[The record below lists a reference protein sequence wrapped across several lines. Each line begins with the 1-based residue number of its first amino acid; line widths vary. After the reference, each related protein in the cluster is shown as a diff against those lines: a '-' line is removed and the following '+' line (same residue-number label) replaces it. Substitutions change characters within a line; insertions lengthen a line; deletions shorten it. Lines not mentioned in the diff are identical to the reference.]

1 MRLKYFVLSALIRH
15 VCFGNAQVLSYMTAV
30 VTECVE
36 VPEDGHTSKAQTSSA
51 AQLSPETVTY
61 SMPRCDACDC
71 STCTTTSTFTTTFPV
86 FCPTGLSDQPY
97 TVIETYVGMSSL
109 PSFAASTP
117 IPYGFSI
124 TTATCTICGRA
135 PLVATLTYPSGGTPY
150 ATGVSSGVWSPN
162 QVPFSDAPRYS
173 NQSST
178 LCSTVHA
185 TVYTTLITVPINTS
199 QETTSLQD
207 ESSRQPVGLTED
219 ASGTQSAT
227 TGNNP
232 GTSGASMASSNTA
245 SLMTVP
251 LSWAF
256 ITSLSVVMHVVFA
269 GLV

>member
-1 MRLKYFVLSALIRH
+1 
-15 VCFGNAQVLSYMTAV
+15 MTAV

-36 VPEDGHTSKAQTSSA
+36 VPENGQTTKAQTSPA
-51 AQLSPETVTY
+51 AQSPGTVTY

-71 STCTTTSTFTTTFPV
+71 PTCTTTSTITTTFPV
-86 FCPTGLSDQPY
+86 FCSTGLSDQPY
-97 TVIETYVGMSSL
+97 TVTETYVGMSSL

-117 IPYGFSI
+117 IPYGFSV
-124 TTATCTICGRA
+124 TTATCTMCGTA

-150 ATGVSSGVWSPN
+150 ATGLSGAGSSPN
-162 QVPFSDAPRYS
+162 QAPFSDAPRYS

-199 QETTSLQD
+199 QETTSQRD

-227 TGNNP
+227 AGNKP
-232 GTSGASMASSNTA
+232 GAGGASVVSSNTA
-245 SLMTVP
+245 SLMRVP
-251 LSWAF
+251 HSWDLVAALP
-256 ITSLSVVMHVVFA
+256 IVMHVVYA
-269 GLV
+269 GLL